1 VVGRAVGSPWLRA
14 AVVLGV
20 LAFIVARVDW
30 DRAVDRLEAGRW
42 ELFGLAVCLLI
53 AALVLGAV
61 RWRVLL
67 WRERSIGTGQ
77 LAYAYSVGIF
87 TNVFLPTSFGG
98 DMARSWI
105 LSRNAKVPLPRVLA
119 SVVADRMLGFGAV
132 FVVGWLGIAAAPGDV
147 PRSMLFALA
156 WATIGAGVVFLVALL
171 LTEDKSGRLRRV
183 IPARA
188 QPPLRELR
196 DAFRGY
202 SRDRRAL
209 IAAGALSVAYQA
221 LVVAEMWLLARAV
234 GVEVPLAVMAA
245 VLPLVL
251 VATLLPLSIG
261 GLGIREGSIVLLLT
275 QAGVHTSDAA
285 VISLLSLAALTLA
298 TGVFALM
305 LIGKPIRD
313 GLPRAGWSAPLQ

>member
-1 VVGRAVGSPWLRA
+1 MLA
-14 AVVLGV
+14 V
-20 LAFIVARVDW
+20 LAFIAARVDW
-30 DRAVDRLEAGRW
+30 DRAVDRLETGRW
-42 ELFGLAVCLLI
+42 ELFGLAVCVLI
-53 AALVLGAV
+53 AALLLGAV

-67 WRERSIGTGQ
+67 WREPAIGTGQ
-77 LAYAYSVGIF
+77 LAYAYSAGVF

-105 LSRNAKVPLPRVLA
+105 LSRAAKVALPRVLA
-119 SVVADRMLGFGAV
+119 SVVADRMLGFAAV
-132 FVVGWLGIAAAPGDV
+132 FVVGWLVVATAPGEV
-147 PRSMLFALA
+147 PRSMLLALA
-156 WATIGAGVVFLVALL
+156 WATIGAGVALL
-171 LTEDKSGRLRRV
+171 IALLVTMDKRGRLRRV
-183 IPARA
+183 IPDRA
-188 QPPLRELR
+188 QPPLRVFR
-196 DAFRGY
+196 DAFREY
-202 SRDRRAL
+202 SRDRRVL

-234 GVEVPLAVMAA
+234 GVEVPLAVLAA

-275 QAGVHTSDAA
+275 QTGVHTSDAA

-298 TGVFALM
+298 TGMFALM